1 MGRRLAV
8 LLVCAVAAA
17 DAIVV
22 TKAMTA
28 STIAE
33 IYVKD
38 GSVRVE
44 LEIGVADLKGFR
56 NLLPDP
62 LYERLGYDA
71 EPLAQ
76 RLPRFFEQDWVVRAD
91 GRPLPARIREIE
103 GRPRIARDEIT
114 GEPTGESEETVIFV
128 AIEYPLAGRPKTLT
142 LRGPRASIG
151 FVVYHESLP
160 VNDFRYLGAEETL
173 DLDWSDPW
181 YSKFRNRNLRRRYY
195 APIQAFLYVEAFEVR
210 KEIVCRPRD
219 LEPWLDLDLG
229 EVIRADEQAALK
241 QKIAAFL
248 AQKNPVTIDGK
259 PVEMKLDRIHFIRR
273 SLRMTSVIDP
283 PEDLDAASATL
294 GVIFFAPT
302 RGLPQEVTM
311 TWELWTPRIQQ
322 LPTAATDEA
331 GPLPFTVTPED
342 PILKWQNFLKNPSSQ
357 ALKTIDPPP
366 DSRRLT
372 LPLLTILCAGAALVL
387 RRRRRAMV
395 GALVLGALL
404 LLVWLPVPVGVK
416 PALGED
422 QTGGILSGLLH
433 NTYRAFDRREESLV
447 YDRLASSIAG
457 DLLPKVYL
465 QTRRSME
472 LENQGGARVKVK
484 QVDLVEFTSS
494 PAESGFAAECTWNV
508 SGSVGHWGH
517 IHQRTNQYRAALR
530 VEPRDGT
537 WKITELELLDE
548 TRLP

>member
-22 TKAMTA
+22 TNAMTA

-33 IYVKD
+33 VFVTD

-91 GRPLPARIREIE
+91 GKPLPPRIREIE
-103 GRPRIARDEIT
+103 GRPRITRDQIT

-128 AIEYPLAGRPKTLT
+128 AMEYPLAGRPKTLT
-142 LRGPRASIG
+142 LRSPPASIG
-151 FVVYHESLP
+151 FVVYHDGLP

-173 DLDWSDPW
+173 DLDWKDPW
-181 YSKFRNRNLRRRYY
+181 FSQFRNRNLRRRY
-195 APIQAFLYVEAFEVR
+195 ASPIQAFLYVEAFEVR

-219 LEPWLDLDLG
+219 LEAWLDLDLG
-229 EVIRADEQAALK
+229 DVIHAGDQAALK
-241 QKIAAFL
+241 AKIAAFL
-248 AQKNPVTIDGK
+248 AQKNPVAIDGK
-259 PVEMKLDRIHFIRR
+259 PVAMKLDRVHFIRR

-302 RGLPQEVTM
+302 DGLPQEVTM
-311 TWELWTPRIQQ
+311 QWELWTPRIQQ
-322 LPTAATDEA
+322 LPTVATDEA
-331 GPLPFTVTPED
+331 GGLPFTLTPQD
-342 PILKWQNFLKNPSSQ
+342 PVLKWQNFLTNPSSQ
-357 ALKTIDPPP
+357 SLKAIEPPP
-366 DSRRLT
+366 HSRRLT
-372 LPLLTILCAGAALVL
+372 LPAPTILCLGLALAL
-387 RRRRRAMV
+387 RRRRRAMIA
-395 GALVLGALL
+395 ALVLGALL
-404 LLVWLPVPVGVK
+404 IPIWLPVPVGTK
-416 PALGED
+416 PALAEEE
-422 QTGGILSGLLH
+422 TGALLSGLLH
-433 NTYRAFDRREESLV
+433 NTYRAFDRREEGIV
-447 YDRLASSIAG
+447 YDRLAASIAG
-457 DLLPKVYL
+457 DLLSKVYL

-484 QVDLVEFTSS
+484 TVELVEFNHSA
-494 PAESGFAAECTWNV
+494 AESGFQSECTWNV
-508 SGSVGHWGH
+508 AGSVGHWGH
-517 IHQRTNQYRAALR
+517 IHQRTNQYRAALK
-530 VEPRDGT
+530 VEPVDGT